1 MSMTKR
7 YLDEI
12 EENKTAVVLK
22 EIIRDHPAE
31 DRMRQALLD
40 GQLSYEQLIN
50 LAASAM
56 EIVLSAQAAINRN
69 SENYEQALQQ
79 AFQSFKTN
87 RAKNAA
93 AAMLKKSLTQT
104 EKRFVLE
111 CWQDWQS
118 GKLQY
123 ESKAAFAREM
133 LDKCEKLKN
142 TKTIEDWCR
151 KWEKEH
157 SSS

>member
-1 MSMTKR
+1 MTKR

-79 AFQSFKTN
+79 AFQSFKTK

-123 ESKAAFAREM
+123 ESKAAFARDM
-133 LDKCEKLKN
+133 LEKCENLTN
-142 TKTIEDWCR
+142 QNVIEGWCR
-151 KWEKEH
+151 MWEKNH
-157 SSS
+157 ASS